1 MVFANESKSIIHKS
15 TDLQASETGYAPVHS
30 YNNHGYGQ
38 NAYGTHKNDYGS
50 YDHGSQGKK
59 LTTLMF
65 FNITLI
71 FFEITLIFL
80 FFINV
85 TLLFRQMNY
94 FRT

>member
-1 MVFANESKSIIHKS
+1 MVFANESKSIIQQS

-59 LTTLMF
+59 FTTLIF
-65 FNITLI
+65 FNITLM
-71 FFEITLIFL
+71 FL
-80 FFINV
+80 FFNV
-85 TLLFRQMNY
+85 ILLFLFFNITLLFC
-94 FRT
+94 